1 MFKTSKKLL
10 NAATALTIGAT
21 AIAIVFGTAPATA
34 QGAAS
39 PPFVSPAPAIFNDA
53 RTDYYLGDA
62 QSCRNGIWA
71 AELKALDQSID
82 EMQNYINRVQSL
94 IDAYPQDSSRL
105 GGEPTAAI
113 GGDQRIQDL
122 LRNYRNGLWGW
133 QQMLKQMK
141 VWWQELVQ
149 KKDCNVEVPS
159 TPMTQGYV
167 PAPQTPSVLHLP
179 DPTPQVFEP
188 PVRIED
194 SFDDPPRTDEPKT
207 DESTTDEPAAPRSD
221 RGEEQKSQ
229 TSRPPAQETETGK
242 TTGTTS
248 KTTNHGKP
256 STANQGKPS
265 TRTSSNTGSQK
276 PATIGKPNSVKTHQP
291 SGPRIGGMR
300 TAGMRTSGFAGMH
313 GGGLGGMRVSGLG
326 GMRLGGMGFGGM
338 RFGGMRFGGMGR
350 R

>member
-1 MFKTSKKLL
+1 MFTTSKKLL
-10 NAATALTIGAT
+10 SSATALTLGAT

-39 PPFVSPAPAIFNDA
+39 PSFVSPAQAIFNDA
-53 RTDYYLGDA
+53 RFDYYMGGA
-62 QSCRNGIWA
+62 QPCRNGIWDY
-71 AELKALDQSID
+71 ELKALDQSID
-82 EMQNYINRVQSL
+82 EMQNYVNRVQSL

-113 GGDQRIQDL
+113 GGDQRVQDL
-122 LRNYRNGLWGW
+122 LRSYRNGLWGW

-141 VWWQELVQ
+141 AWWQELVE
-149 KKDCNVEVPS
+149 KKDCKVEVPS

-194 SFDDPPRTDEPKT
+194 SFDDRPKTDEPKT
-207 DESTTDEPAAPRSD
+207 DESKTDESKTDEPKADEPVAPRSD

-229 TSRPPAQETETGK
+229 TSEHPAQETESGK

-265 TRTSSNTGSQK
+265 TRTNSNTGSQK
-276 PATIGKPNSVKTHQP
+276 PATIGKPNSIKTHQP
-291 SGPRIGGMR
+291 GMR

-313 GGGLGGMRVSGLG
+313 GGGLGGMRMSGLG

-338 RFGGMRFGGMGR
+338 GFGGMGR